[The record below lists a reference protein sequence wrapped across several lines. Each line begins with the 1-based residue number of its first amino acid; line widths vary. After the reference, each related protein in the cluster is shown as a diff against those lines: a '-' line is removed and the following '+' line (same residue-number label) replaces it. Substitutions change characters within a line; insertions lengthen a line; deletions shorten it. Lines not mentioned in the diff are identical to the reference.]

1 MDRTLN
7 FFNDHWGRKTMSN
20 NVAQTHSI
28 FVKLNKNSCF
38 RHAKGLFPSPS
49 GHFKKNQLSIQSIYI
64 VVLDLTNFNSF

>member
-28 FVKLNKNSCF
+28 FVKLNKNYCF

-49 GHFKKNQLSIQSIYI
+49 GHFKKIS
-64 VVLDLTNFNSF
+64 